1 MKTLF
6 PFPKDLFGTLTEAQS
21 EADVRQAILAELP
34 LGRLE
39 YLETDYLHDNL
50 LIEFKLDNDMSNREG
65 RRAEVLAQTC
75 YYCHSLRISGDRV
88 PPYIALVD
96 KNEVILYQRDTLE
109 PVYKN
114 ESLFDKGVPSSPD
127 SEVIEQCKNVEPVF
141 YQFFNT
147 EAACQK
153 AIRSLV
159 DVCSRQIFVVD
170 EIDKYNVAEAYSGWC
185 NTFDKYMQDISTDEE
200 RPHIF
205 EIDATKGGKITL
217 IYGSTTGAADEIIRG
232 EFNFNGEIK
241 QIENCK
247 RSLYE
252 DFWTGWKRVTD
263 KKKQREIFAKIYDLM
278 DTASRRRKGQFYTI
292 TPGWEYIL
300 KELGE
305 GFWKDGTWRIWE
317 NSAGQGGLVIN
328 VIPEDA
334 LQYTYLS
341 TIDNTEVGYL
351 KTHTFGRKIF
361 RFDFINQLTSEL
373 PPELQRDMK
382 DPNIKWLFF
391 INPPYGEA
399 GSGKA
404 TDDLAW
410 HKAGVSQSL
419 IRERMGRH
427 NMLRESKEK
436 YAQFLFRIQ
445 DEFKGKFVLGI
456 YSKIKVF
463 ISKEYV
469 QLRKFWQPQFK
480 GGFICC
486 AGKWKQSATNGQFPI
501 AFSIF
506 DSREKGKW
514 KKMTYDILEYH
525 KDQQKG
531 MIRGTKSYVPEDTSR
546 SFREYFLPAEKAEND
561 SLTVV
566 QSNGLSTFDGKS
578 IVSNFRPEGTLASI
592 FFNSAY
598 LLKQTYSWMVSG
610 VSIHHN
616 LFINRNNYKQFLCGM
631 GLYWSIKHSW
641 KNDPDCLLS
650 PSRKMTKSEQ
660 SDSLLLALLHERN
673 RCTTAM
679 LPETEIITKSGKVR
693 NGGLVRAM
701 LNPFDPELFDWK
713 HLSVVGKKALE
724 EYRKYCYEIV
734 DWENYPTAAGNGIW
748 GGHFLYERTKNGLDI
763 ENKKPGDGYPLPK
776 AFKEAREQLR
786 QSVEKTALELCF

>member
-6 PFPKDLFGTLTEAQS
+6 PFPKDLFGTLAEAQS

-75 YYCHSLRISGDRV
+75 YYCHALRISGDRV

-217 IYGSTTGAADEIIRG
+217 IYGSTTGAADEIIRV

-292 TPGWEYIL
+292 TPLAQRGWEYII

-373 PPELQRDMK
+373 PPEL
-382 DPNIKWLFF
+382 
-391 INPPYGEA
+391 
-399 GSGKA
+399 
-404 TDDLAW
+404 
-410 HKAGVSQSL
+410 
-419 IRERMGRH
+419 
-427 NMLRESKEK
+427 
-436 YAQFLFRIQ
+436 
-445 DEFKGKFVLGI
+445 
-456 YSKIKVF
+456 
-463 ISKEYV
+463 
-469 QLRKFWQPQFK
+469 
-480 GGFICC
+480 
-486 AGKWKQSATNGQFPI
+486 
-501 AFSIF
+501 
-506 DSREKGKW
+506 
-514 KKMTYDILEYH
+514 
-525 KDQQKG
+525 
-531 MIRGTKSYVPEDTSR
+531 
-546 SFREYFLPAEKAEND
+546 
-561 SLTVV
+561 
-566 QSNGLSTFDGKS
+566 
-578 IVSNFRPEGTLASI
+578 
-592 FFNSAY
+592 
-598 LLKQTYSWMVSG
+598 
-610 VSIHHN
+610 
-616 LFINRNNYKQFLCGM
+616 
-631 GLYWSIKHSW
+631 
-641 KNDPDCLLS
+641 
-650 PSRKMTKSEQ
+650 
-660 SDSLLLALLHERN
+660 
-673 RCTTAM
+673 
-679 LPETEIITKSGKVR
+679 
-693 NGGLVRAM
+693 
-701 LNPFDPELFDWK
+701 
-713 HLSVVGKKALE
+713 
-724 EYRKYCYEIV
+724 
-734 DWENYPTAAGNGIW
+734 
-748 GGHFLYERTKNGLDI
+748 
-763 ENKKPGDGYPLPK
+763 
-776 AFKEAREQLR
+776 
-786 QSVEKTALELCF
+786 